1 MPSDPLVRQAPP
13 RSVADVPMHEVP
25 WSWGFLA
32 ALVLPLA
39 GLAVI
44 RETEVNFRPSATL
57 TDGERIDLNYGSLEE
72 LESLSGIGPV
82 LARAIIS
89 ARPFSSVEDLT
100 RVRGI
105 GESLVQSLKSQIQAA
120 QGRRAVDLGAGE

>member
-1 MPSDPLVRQAPP
+1 
-13 RSVADVPMHEVP
+13 MHEVP

-72 LESLSGIGPV
+72 LESLHGIGPA
-82 LARAIIS
+82 LAREIIS

-120 QGRRAVDLGAGE
+120 QGRRAVDLGVGE